1 MTVSSSTDRATFPG
15 NGVATAFPMPFRF
28 FDNSDVVA
36 QAIVDATGQATPL
49 TLGVDYLLTGAGQPE
64 EAGSA
69 TGVLTTSAPVPIG
82 VSLFAQRVTPVT
94 QPTDIVNQGRFFPE
108 THETVFDRLTMLIQQ
123 VGGDGKGAIRVAVG
137 EPEPARL
144 PNALSRA
151 LMLMG
156 FDSLGDPIAVSPASG
171 SSAELALLLSDFLD
185 PGLGAGLVGRSIRHI
200 NSLVELRALVGRYD
214 GEVVYLRGRST
225 ASSLGAGNFRWVAG
239 SVSVDND
246 GTLIGADP
254 DGRWFRIGA
263 ERAVLGEWFGVG
275 NDGADYT
282 AELQNAIDY
291 ASAAGGGAQGMRV
304 ELDRGSIGLS
314 DKITLPNRVAVHG
327 ANGRGTAI
335 LALDTF
341 NPDATEMFHAV
352 NGTSSMFGSRLVDL
366 FIDMRGKGAATA
378 RCIYSQAW
386 QETCGMERVCLIGFP
401 KYGLEY
407 SDGYG
412 GAAYLPLKD
421 IEIFGGAS
429 GTTPTAGIKI
439 NQVSSVGGFVLSVD
453 GATITGATS
462 AQCPAGISMTNDT
475 LVARGL
481 HFEYVDNGVVGSG
494 IGGISI
500 DTITGSS
507 NNVGTLVALGS
518 AWTGQLN
525 IRDSI
530 TNGATNHVKN
540 NDGGAVIPSGAGMQ
554 PEITYPDKAQSAALG
569 YVIFDA
575 SATAVDAQCTIVSK
589 SANIKGVLKTAVGK
603 FTVQWLYT
611 MPNKQ
616 RSVGGGITNLNNTDP
631 IKVTHTGSTG
641 SSEVVQVRR
650 KTDDTTWNDYDPQ
663 RCSLQFFGDRL

>member
-1 MTVSSSTDRATFPG
+1 VTRVVDILQLTDLRNQGKFFAE
-15 NGVATAFPMPFRF
+15 VHEDAF
-28 FDNSDVVA
+28 D
-36 QAIVDATGQATPL
+36 
-49 TLGVDYLLTGAGQPE
+49 LLTMIAQQHESGIK
-64 EAGSA
+64 SA
-69 TGVLTTSAPVPIG
+69 L
-82 VSLFAQRVTPVT
+82 
-94 QPTDIVNQGRFFPE
+94 
-108 THETVFDRLTMLIQQ
+108 
-123 VGGDGKGAIRVAVG
+123 RVA
-137 EPEPARL
+137 ESDPEPARI
-144 PNALSRA
+144 PSAAQRAGKILS
-151 LMLMG
+151 
-156 FDSLGDPIAVSPASG
+156 FDTEGNPQVVAPVTD
-171 SSAELALLLSDFLD
+171 SSTELRIELANDT
-185 PGLGAGLVGRSIRHI
+185 PYLVDGEVVGGVILPIKSIAA
-200 NSLVELRALVGRYD
+200 LRARAGRYD
-214 GEVVYLRGRST
+214 GDVAYLRGRTESST
-225 ASSLGAGNFRWVAG
+225 LGAGQFKWDAASTLADDDGVVIG
-239 SVSVDND
+239 SAA
-246 GTLIGADP
+246 T
-254 DGRWFRIGA
+254 GRWIRIGTNF
-263 ERAVLGEWFGVG
+263 ECHGEWFGVG
-275 NDGADYT
+275 NDGGDYT
-282 AELQNAIDY
+282 AELQNAINY
-291 ASAAGGGAQGMRV
+291 AATAVGGAQGMRV
-304 ELDRGSIGLS
+304 QLLRGKVGLS
-314 DKITLPNRVAVHG
+314 NKITLPNRVALHG
-327 ANGRGTAI
+327 ANGRGTVI
-335 LALDTF
+335 EALDTF
-341 NPDATEMFHAV
+341 EPTATEMFHAH

-366 FIDMRGKGAATA
+366 FIDMRGKGDVNG

-439 NQVSSVGGFVLSVD
+439 NQVSTVGGFVLSID

-462 AQCPAGISMTNDT
+462 AQCPVGISMTNDT

-481 HFEYVDNGVVGSG
+481 HFEYVDNGVTGAG

-507 NNVGTLVALGS
+507 NNVGTLVTLGS

-540 NDGGAVIPSGAGMQ
+540 NANGAVIPSGAGMQ

-569 YVIFDA
+569 YVVFDA
-575 SATAVDAQCTIVSK
+575 SATAVDEQCTIVSK

-663 RCSLQFFGDRL
+663 RLSLQFFGDRL

>member
-1 MTVSSSTDRATFPG
+1 MTVQTNTNIASFNG
-15 NGVATAFPMPFRF
+15 NGVTQIFPIAFKFNN
-28 FDNSDVVA
+28 DTDLVVLL
-36 QAIVDATGQATPL
+36 VDDATGAVSQL
-49 TLGVDYLLTGAGQPE
+49 TLNSDYTVSGEGDEEGGLINVVVAPASGQRLKVTRVVDILQLTDLRNQGKFFAEVHEDAFDLLTMIAQQHESGIK
-64 EAGSA
+64 SA
-69 TGVLTTSAPVPIG
+69 L
-82 VSLFAQRVTPVT
+82 
-94 QPTDIVNQGRFFPE
+94 
-108 THETVFDRLTMLIQQ
+108 
-123 VGGDGKGAIRVAVG
+123 RVA
-137 EPEPARL
+137 ESDPEPARI
-144 PNALSRA
+144 PSAAQRAGKILS
-151 LMLMG
+151 
-156 FDSLGDPIAVSPASG
+156 FDTEGNPQVVAPVTD
-171 SSAELALLLSDFLD
+171 SSTELRIELANDT
-185 PGLGAGLVGRSIRHI
+185 PYLVDGEVVGGVILPIKSIAA
-200 NSLVELRALVGRYD
+200 LRARAGRYD
-214 GEVVYLRGRST
+214 GDVAYLRGRTESST
-225 ASSLGAGNFRWVAG
+225 LGAGQFKWDAASTLADDDGVVIG
-239 SVSVDND
+239 SAA
-246 GTLIGADP
+246 T
-254 DGRWFRIGA
+254 GRWIRIGTNF
-263 ERAVLGEWFGVG
+263 ECHGEWFGVG
-275 NDGADYT
+275 NDGGDYT
-282 AELQNAIDY
+282 AELQNAINY
-291 ASAAGGGAQGMRV
+291 AATAVGGAQGMRV
-304 ELDRGSIGLS
+304 QLLRGKVGLS
-314 DKITLPNRVAVHG
+314 NKITLPNRVALHG
-327 ANGRGTAI
+327 ANGRGTVI
-335 LALDTF
+335 EALDTF
-341 NPDATEMFHAV
+341 EPTATEMFHAH

-366 FIDMRGKGAATA
+366 FIDMRGKGDVNG

-439 NQVSSVGGFVLSVD
+439 NQVSTVGGFVLSID

-462 AQCPAGISMTNDT
+462 AQCPVGISMTNDT

-481 HFEYVDNGVVGSG
+481 HFEYVDNGVTGAG

-507 NNVGTLVALGS
+507 NNVGTLVTLGS

-540 NDGGAVIPSGAGMQ
+540 NANGAVIPSGAGMQ

-569 YVIFDA
+569 YVVFDA
-575 SATAVDAQCTIVSK
+575 SATAVDEQCTIVSK

-663 RCSLQFFGDRL
+663 RLSLQFFGDRL